1 MAAARFLFVHG
12 AWHGAWSF
20 DLLRLELDRRAVAC
34 ETIDLP
40 ALGDDA
46 TPSAEA
52 TFDAGIER
60 LVGKIGTRRNW
71 TLVGHGLGGL
81 YATEAALRTSGKVR
95 SVVYLAA
102 YVPRSGDSFA
112 DVEAVAPPSAAL
124 KKCLVKDEAAK
135 TLSIQAAKA
144 KELLYHDVAAG
155 IAAAAVTRLRPQPLE
170 PCAAAKIGG
179 TADALAKIPRSAIVA
194 EEDRALE
201 PATCIAL
208 AERAGVPFETV
219 PTGHC
224 PFLSAP
230 KRIADLLLG
239 VKG

>member
-46 TPSAEA
+46 TACADA
-52 TFDAGIER
+52 TFDAGVER
-60 LVGKIGTRRNW
+60 IVGTIGTRRNW
-71 TLVGHGLGGL
+71 TLVGHSLGGL

-102 YVPRSGDSFA
+102 YVPLSGDGFA
-112 DVEAVAPPSAAL
+112 EVDAIAPPSKAF
-124 KKCLVKDEAAK
+124 KKCQKRDEAGRA
-135 TLSIQAAKA
+135 LVLDGAKA
-144 KELLYHDVAAG
+144 RDLLYPDVAPG
-155 IAAAAVTRLRPQPLE
+155 IATAAVTRLRPQPLE
-170 PCAAAKIGG
+170 PFEAAKIGG
-179 TADALAKIPRSAIVA
+179 TAEALKKIPRSAIVA
-194 EEDRALE
+194 EEDRVLD
-201 PATCIAL
+201 PATCVAM
-208 AERAGVPFETV
+208 AERAGVPFEMV

-230 KRIADLLLG
+230 KRVADLLLG
-239 VKG
+239 VK

>member
-46 TPSAEA
+46 TPCADA

-60 LVGKIGTRRNW
+60 IVGKIG
-71 TLVGHGLGGL
+71 
-81 YATEAALRTSGKVR
+81 TSGKVR

-102 YVPRSGDSFA
+102 YVPKAGDGFA
-112 DVEAVAPPSAAL
+112 EVDAVAPATKAFR
-124 KKCLVKDEAAK
+124 KCLTKDEAARA
-135 TLSIQAAKA
+135 LALDAAKA
-144 KELLYHDVAAG
+144 KDLLYHDVAAG
-155 IAAAAVTRLRPQPLE
+155 IAAAAVTRLKPQPLE
-170 PCAAAKIGG
+170 PYGAAKIGG
-179 TADALAKIPRSAIVA
+179 TAEALAKIPRSAIIA
-194 EEDRALE
+194 EEDRVLA
-201 PATCIAL
+201 PAAQVAL
-208 AERAGVPFETV
+208 AERAGVPFEKV

-239 VKG
+239 VK